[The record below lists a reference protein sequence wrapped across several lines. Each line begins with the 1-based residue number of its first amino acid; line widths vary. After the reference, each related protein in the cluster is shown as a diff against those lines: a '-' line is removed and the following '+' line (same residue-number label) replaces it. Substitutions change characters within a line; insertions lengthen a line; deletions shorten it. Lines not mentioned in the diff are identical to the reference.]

1 MGKLFE
7 EVSTPDEDVRFGV
20 IVLDRPEHYP
30 HAQILMSR
38 VAREV
43 ADLEGQNAVI
53 CITEDESVIPSAM
66 RGLLMLCR
74 CPNPGPRQRR
84 MILEE
89 GLRWTTPSQ
98 QTITLS
104 PEGITVE
111 ELTART
117 EGRSCAEL
125 RALLLMLRSEAV
137 SFDLGQGRSVQ
148 VPLPQD
154 LLLDMLELY
163 GQTAVPAQTVP
174 VQQVVGPVIS
184 PSYLGNTTPVQ
195 KQPED
200 MDASEY
206 KAHLLNCL
214 NQ

>member
-1 MGKLFE
+1 M
-7 EVSTPDEDVRFGV
+7 
-20 IVLDRPEHYP
+20 
-30 HAQILMSR
+30 
-38 VAREV
+38 
-43 ADLEGQNAVI
+43 
-53 CITEDESVIPSAM
+53 
-66 RGLLMLCR
+66 
-74 CPNPGPRQRR
+74 
-84 MILEE
+84 
-89 GLRWTTPSQ
+89 
-98 QTITLS
+98 
-104 PEGITVE
+104 E

>member
-1 MGKLFE
+1 M
-7 EVSTPDEDVRFGV
+7 
-20 IVLDRPEHYP
+20 
-30 HAQILMSR
+30 
-38 VAREV
+38 
-43 ADLEGQNAVI
+43 
-53 CITEDESVIPSAM
+53 
-66 RGLLMLCR
+66 
-74 CPNPGPRQRR
+74 
-84 MILEE
+84 
-89 GLRWTTPSQ
+89 
-98 QTITLS
+98 
-104 PEGITVE
+104 E

-137 SFDLGQGRSVQ
+137 SFDLGRERSVRI
-148 VPLPQD
+148 PLPQD

-163 GQTAVPAQTVP
+163 EQAAIPTKAPMVIQTVSAQP
-174 VQQVVGPVIS
+174 VDGSVN
-184 PSYLGNTTPVQ
+184 PSLNLNTPPVQ